1 MMTEQFFQN
10 QDSWKGGS
18 GKSDST
24 ARVCFQ
30 PGNERLVCRR
40 SRLTCQGCY
49 ACAEVDPKLLNITRY
64 DLDPE
69 PRSKIFAAQ
78 QATRVAERS
87 SVEQRAATCASLLD
101 LDLNS
106 D

>member
-1 MMTEQFFQN
+1 MTGKFFQN

-18 GKSDST
+18 GSSDST

-30 PGNERLVCRR
+30 LGNERLVCRR

-49 ACAEVDPKLLNITRY
+49 ACSEVDPKLLNVTRNE
-64 DLDPE
+64 LDPE
-69 PRSKIFAAQ
+69 PRSRIFAAQ

-87 SVEQRAATCASLLD
+87 SVEQRAATCVFLS
-101 LDLNS
+101 DLNCN
-106 D
+106 

>member
-18 GKSDST
+18 GSLDST

-30 PGNERLVCRR
+30 PGKERLMCRR
-40 SRLTCQGCY
+40 SRLMCQGCY
-49 ACAEVDPKLLNITRY
+49 ACAEVDPKLLNVTRNE
-64 DLDPE
+64 LDPG

-87 SVEQRAATCASLLD
+87 SVEQRAATCASTS
-101 LDLNS
+101 DLNS